1 MKFELLGRLEVVD
14 GGRDA
19 APRRRKQRALLALL
33 LLRAGEIVTADEA
46 VDAIW
51 GARPPPTARNA
62 VQGHVA
68 TLRKLLG
75 RDRIAT
81 HESGYTFRLEEDE
94 LDLHR
99 FEWLLSD
106 ARGRP
111 PQEQAD
117 LLTEAL
123 GLFRGAPLQD
133 FRYDD
138 FARVEAAR
146 IDELRL
152 RALELEIDAELA
164 LGRHDDVVPPLERLI
179 AEEPL
184 RERFRGQLMLA
195 LYRAG
200 RQAEALEA
208 YRHARSTLLGELGIE
223 PGPELQQLERQI
235 LNQDPG
241 LATPSAIVVAAR
253 LPTPATPLIGRER
266 ELAEAR
272 RLLLRDDVRLLTLTG
287 AGGIGK
293 TRLALEVA
301 RTAAAH
307 FSDGVFFVPLASLA
321 DPELVVPTIARA
333 LGVSET
339 EGTPPGD
346 LIADRV
352 ADRRTLVLLDNVEH
366 VIAAAP
372 GVGTLLSAAAGLKL
386 LATSREPLR
395 LYGEHLYRVP
405 PLESAAATALFCDR
419 AEAVGAIGD
428 RGGADSAAVAEIC
441 RRLDGLP
448 LAVELAAA
456 RADVLPLEAL
466 LARLGE
472 RLELLTDGPVDQPPR
487 LQTLRRTLDWSA
499 ELLTPEERDLFA
511 RLSVFAGGWTIE
523 AAEAVCGGGGA
534 VERLAALVDKSLVQ
548 LSSGDAEPRQAM
560 LETIREY
567 ARELL
572 ERECAA
578 EEPARRHVEYFLTL
592 AEQAEPH
599 LRGAPGP
606 WLDRLEL
613 DEDNLR
619 AALERLEARG
629 EAQFLERLAGALW
642 RFWYLRGRLGEGRR
656 RLEQALA
663 AGKAATPARV
673 KALIGATVMAT
684 NTGEEAAATAWAEEA
699 LAVADELGD
708 RWSAA
713 YATFMLGNLAPDR
726 QRACALYDE
735 SIGAFR
741 ALGDEH
747 SALLASRHLAFAYE
761 TLGEAAEARTLHEQ
775 NLACARST
783 GNQRMEASS
792 LGALADYTMEEE
804 RVDEA
809 IALLRHSLRIHREL
823 GDVLDT
829 GVDLCRLAAALA
841 AAGDAVTAARLL
853 ASSTI
858 VPDEVSRRRF
868 DVDRLNDE
876 TTSRI
881 RAQLTDTAFAD
892 ACAEGRELTLDQ
904 AVDLALDPRVTR
916 AMEQREGDGST

>member
-1 MKFELLGRLEVVD
+1 M
-14 GGRDA
+14 
-19 APRRRKQRALLALL
+19 
-33 LLRAGEIVTADEA
+33 VTVDEA
-46 VDAIW
+46 VDALW

-75 RDRIAT
+75 RDRITT
-81 HESGYTFRLEEDE
+81 HESGYTLRLEEDE

-99 FEWLLSD
+99 FERLLSD
-106 ARGRP
+106 VRGRP
-111 PQEQAD
+111 PQKQSD
-117 LLTEAL
+117 LLAEAL

-133 FRYDD
+133 FCYDD
-138 FARVEAAR
+138 FARAEAAR
-146 IDELRL
+146 IEELRL
-152 RALELEIDAELA
+152 RALELKIDAELA
-164 LGRHDDVVPPLERLI
+164 LGRHDDVVPQLERLI

-184 RERFRGQLMLA
+184 RERFRAQLMLA

-200 RQAEALEA
+200 RQAEALET
-208 YRHARSTLLGELGIE
+208 YQHARLALVDELGIE

-241 LATPSAIVVAAR
+241 LATPSAMVAAAR
-253 LPTPATPLIGRER
+253 LPTPPTPLIGRER

-287 AGGIGK
+287 AGGTGK

-301 RTAAAH
+301 RNAAAR
-307 FSDGVFFVPLASLA
+307 FPDGVFFVPLASLA
-321 DPELVVPTIARA
+321 DPKLVVPTLARA
-333 LGVSET
+333 LGVGES
-339 EGTPPGD
+339 EGTPPGE
-346 LIADRV
+346 LIADRI
-352 ADRRTLVLLDNVEH
+352 ADRPTLVLLDNFEH
-366 VIAAAP
+366 VVAGASE
-372 GVGTLLSAAAGLKL
+372 VGTLLSAAAGLKL

-405 PLESAAATALFCDR
+405 PLENAAATALFYDR
-419 AEAVGAIGD
+419 AEAVGAIVD
-428 RGGADSAAVAEIC
+428 RGGAELAAVGEIC
-441 RRLDGLP
+441 QRLDGLP

-456 RADVLPLEAL
+456 RADILPLEAL
-466 LARLGE
+466 LTRLGE
-472 RLELLTDGPVDQPPR
+472 RLELLTNGPVDQPPR
-487 LQTLRRTLDWSA
+487 LQALRQTLDWSA

-511 RLSVFAGGWTIE
+511 RLSVFAGGWTLE
-523 AAEAVCGGGGA
+523 AAEAVCGNNV

-548 LSSGDAEPRQAM
+548 LPSGDAEPRQAM

-567 ARELL
+567 AWELL
-572 ERECAA
+572 EHACAA
-578 EEPARRHVEYFLTL
+578 DEPARRHVEYFLTL

-619 AALERLEARG
+619 AALDRLEARG
-629 EAQFLERLAGALW
+629 EAPLLQRLAGALW

-663 AGKAATPARV
+663 ADEAATPARA
-673 KALIGATVMAT
+673 KALIGATVMAA
-684 NTGEEAAATAWAEEA
+684 NTGEEAAATARAEEA
-699 LAVADELGD
+699 LAVADALGD

-726 QRACALYDE
+726 LRACALYDE
-735 SIGAFR
+735 SIRAFR

-747 SALLASRHLAFAYE
+747 SALLTSRHLAFAYE
-761 TLGEAAEARTLHEQ
+761 ALGDPAEARALHEQ
-775 NLACARST
+775 NLARARST

-792 LGALADYTMEEE
+792 LGVLADYTMDEE
-804 RVDEA
+804 RVDDA
-809 IALLRHSLRIHREL
+809 IALLRRSLRIHREL

-829 GVDLCRLAAALA
+829 GVDLCRLSAALA
-841 AAGDAVTAARLL
+841 AAGDAATAARLL
-853 ASSTI
+853 ASFAT

-868 DVDRLNDE
+868 DVDQLNDE
-876 TTSRI
+876 TTSLI
-881 RAQLTDTAFAD
+881 RAQLSDAAFAD

-904 AVDLALDPRVTR
+904 AVDLALNARVTP
-916 AMEQREGDGST
+916 AIQ

>member
-1 MKFELLGRLEVVD
+1 VKFGLLGRLEVVD
-14 GGRDA
+14 GRRDA

-33 LLRAGEIVTADEA
+33 LLRAGEMVTVDEA
-46 VDAIW
+46 VDALW
-51 GARPPPTARNA
+51 GVRPPPTARNA

-81 HESGYTFRLEEDE
+81 RESGYTLRLEEDE

-99 FEWLLSD
+99 FERLLSD

-111 PQEQAD
+111 PREQAE
-117 LLTEAL
+117 LLAEAL

-138 FARVEAAR
+138 FARAEAAR
-146 IDELRL
+146 IEELRL
-152 RALELEIDAELA
+152 RALELKIDAELA
-164 LGRHDDVVPPLERLI
+164 LGRHDDVVPQLERLI
-179 AEEPL
+179 AEAPL
-184 RERFRGQLMLA
+184 RERFRAQLMLA

-208 YRHARSTLLGELGIE
+208 YQHARSTLVDELGIE
-223 PGPELQQLERQI
+223 PGPELQRLERQI

-241 LATPSAIVVAAR
+241 LATPSAMVAAAR
-253 LPTPATPLIGRER
+253 LPTPPTPLIGRER

-287 AGGIGK
+287 AGGTGK

-301 RTAAAH
+301 RSAAAR
-307 FSDGVFFVPLASLA
+307 FPDGVFFVPLASLA
-321 DPELVVPTIARA
+321 DPELVVPTLARA
-333 LGVSET
+333 LGVGET
-339 EGTPPGD
+339 AGTPPGE
-346 LIADRV
+346 LIADRI
-352 ADRRTLVLLDNVEH
+352 ADRPTLVLLDNVEH
-366 VIAAAP
+366 VVAAAS

-405 PLESAAATALFCDR
+405 PLENAAATALFCDR
-419 AEAVGAIGD
+419 AEAVGAIVE
-428 RGGADSAAVAEIC
+428 RGGADLAAVAEIC

-472 RLELLTDGPVDQPPR
+472 RLELLTKGPVDQPPR

-511 RLSVFAGGWTIE
+511 RLSVFAGGWTLE
-523 AAEAVCGGGGA
+523 AAEAVCSGDD
-534 VERLAALVDKSLVQ
+534 VIERLAALVDKSLVQ
-548 LSSGDAEPRQAM
+548 LPSGDAEPRQAM

-572 ERECAA
+572 EHACAA
-578 EEPARRHVEYFLTL
+578 DEPARRHVEYFLTL

-613 DEDNLR
+613 EEDNLR
-619 AALERLEARG
+619 AALDRLEARG
-629 EAQFLERLAGALW
+629 EAWLLQRLAGALW

-663 AGKAATPARV
+663 AGEAATPARA
-673 KALIGATVMAT
+673 KALIGATVMAL
-684 NTGEEAAATAWAEEA
+684 NTGEEAAATARAEEA
-699 LAVADELGD
+699 IAVADALGD

-726 QRACALYDE
+726 LRACALYDE
-735 SIGAFR
+735 SIRAFR

-747 SALLASRHLAFAYE
+747 SALLATRHLAFAHE
-761 TLGEAAEARTLHEQ
+761 ALGEPAEARALHEQ
-775 NLACARST
+775 NLARARST

-792 LGALADYTMEEE
+792 LGALADYAMEEE
-804 RVDEA
+804 RVDDA

-853 ASSTI
+853 ASFATL
-858 VPDEVSRRRF
+858 PDEVSRRRF
-868 DVDRLNDE
+868 DVDQLNDE

-881 RAQLTDTAFAD
+881 RAQLSDAAFAD
-892 ACAEGRELTLDQ
+892 ARAEGRELTLDQ
-904 AVDLALDPRVTR
+904 AVDLALAHPRSGR
-916 AMEQREGDGST
+916 ANAKPPW

>member
-1 MKFELLGRLEVVD
+1 M
-14 GGRDA
+14 
-19 APRRRKQRALLALL
+19 
-33 LLRAGEIVTADEA
+33 VTVDEA
-46 VDAIW
+46 VDALW

-75 RDRIAT
+75 RDRITT
-81 HESGYTFRLEEDE
+81 HESGYTLRLEEDE

-99 FEWLLSD
+99 FERLLSD
-106 ARGRP
+106 VRGRP
-111 PQEQAD
+111 PQKQSD
-117 LLTEAL
+117 LLAEAL

-133 FRYDD
+133 FCYDD
-138 FARVEAAR
+138 FARAEAAR
-146 IDELRL
+146 IEELRL
-152 RALELEIDAELA
+152 RALELKIDAELA
-164 LGRHDDVVPPLERLI
+164 LGRHDDVVPQLERLI
-179 AEEPL
+179 AEAPL
-184 RERFRGQLMLA
+184 RERFRAQLMLA

-208 YRHARSTLLGELGIE
+208 YQRARSALVDELGIE

-241 LATPSAIVVAAR
+241 LATPSAMVAAAR
-253 LPTPATPLIGRER
+253 LPTPPTPLIGRER
-266 ELAEAR
+266 ELAEAQ

-287 AGGIGK
+287 AGGTGK

-301 RTAAAH
+301 RNAAAR
-307 FSDGVFFVPLASLA
+307 FPDGVFFVPLASLA
-321 DPELVVPTIARA
+321 DPKLVVPTLARA
-333 LGVSET
+333 LGVGES
-339 EGTPPGD
+339 EGTPPGE
-346 LIADRV
+346 LIADRI
-352 ADRRTLVLLDNVEH
+352 ADRPTLVLLDNFEH
-366 VIAAAP
+366 VVAGASE
-372 GVGTLLSAAAGLKL
+372 VGTLLSAAAGLKL

-405 PLESAAATALFCDR
+405 PLENAAATALFYDR
-419 AEAVGAIGD
+419 AEAVGAIVD
-428 RGGADSAAVAEIC
+428 RGGAELAAVGEIC
-441 RRLDGLP
+441 QRLDGLP

-456 RADVLPLEAL
+456 RADILPLEAL
-466 LARLGE
+466 LTRLGE
-472 RLELLTDGPVDQPPR
+472 RLELLTNGPVDQPPR
-487 LQTLRRTLDWSA
+487 LQALRQTLDWSA

-511 RLSVFAGGWTIE
+511 RLSVFAGGWTLE
-523 AAEAVCGGGGA
+523 AAEAVCGNNV

-548 LSSGDAEPRQAM
+548 LPSGDAEPRQAM

-567 ARELL
+567 AWELL
-572 ERECAA
+572 EHACAA
-578 EEPARRHVEYFLTL
+578 DEPARRHVEYFLTL

-619 AALERLEARG
+619 AALDRLEARG
-629 EAQFLERLAGALW
+629 EAPLLQRLAGALW

-663 AGKAATPARV
+663 ADEAATPARA
-673 KALIGATVMAT
+673 KALIGATVMAA
-684 NTGEEAAATAWAEEA
+684 NTGEEAAATARAEEA
-699 LAVADELGD
+699 LAVADALGD

-726 QRACALYDE
+726 LRACALYDE
-735 SIGAFR
+735 SIRAFR

-747 SALLASRHLAFAYE
+747 SALLTSRHLAFAYE
-761 TLGEAAEARTLHEQ
+761 ALGDPAEARALHEQ
-775 NLACARST
+775 NLARARST

-792 LGALADYTMEEE
+792 LGVLADYTMDEE
-804 RVDEA
+804 RVDDA
-809 IALLRHSLRIHREL
+809 IALLRRSLRIHREL

-829 GVDLCRLAAALA
+829 GVDLCRLSAALA
-841 AAGDAVTAARLL
+841 AAGDAATAARLL
-853 ASSTI
+853 ASFAT

-868 DVDRLNDE
+868 DVDQLNDE
-876 TTSRI
+876 TTSLI
-881 RAQLTDTAFAD
+881 RAQLSDAAFAD

-904 AVDLALDPRVTR
+904 AVDLALNARVTP
-916 AMEQREGDGST
+916 AIQ

>member
-1 MKFELLGRLEVVD
+1 M
-14 GGRDA
+14 
-19 APRRRKQRALLALL
+19 
-33 LLRAGEIVTADEA
+33 VTVDEA
-46 VDAIW
+46 VDALW

-75 RDRIAT
+75 RDRITT
-81 HESGYTFRLEEDE
+81 HESGYTLRLEEDE

-99 FEWLLSD
+99 FERLLSD
-106 ARGRP
+106 VRGRP
-111 PQEQAD
+111 PQKQSD
-117 LLTEAL
+117 LLAEAL

-133 FRYDD
+133 FCYDD
-138 FARVEAAR
+138 FARAEAAR
-146 IDELRL
+146 IEELRL
-152 RALELEIDAELA
+152 RALELKIDAELA
-164 LGRHDDVVPPLERLI
+164 LGRHDDVVPQLERLI

-184 RERFRGQLMLA
+184 RERFRAQLMLA

-200 RQAEALEA
+200 RQAEALKT
-208 YRHARSTLLGELGIE
+208 YQHARLALVDELGIE

-241 LATPSAIVVAAR
+241 LATPSAMVAAAR
-253 LPTPATPLIGRER
+253 LPTPPTPLIGRER

-287 AGGIGK
+287 AGGTGK

-301 RTAAAH
+301 RNAAAR
-307 FSDGVFFVPLASLA
+307 FPDGVFFVPLASLA
-321 DPELVVPTIARA
+321 DPKLVVPTLARA
-333 LGVSET
+333 LGVGES
-339 EGTPPGD
+339 EGTPPGE
-346 LIADRV
+346 LIADRI
-352 ADRRTLVLLDNVEH
+352 ADRPTLVLLDNFEH
-366 VIAAAP
+366 VVAGASE
-372 GVGTLLSAAAGLKL
+372 VGTLLSAAAGLKL

-405 PLESAAATALFCDR
+405 PLENAAATALFYDR
-419 AEAVGAIGD
+419 AEAVGAIVD
-428 RGGADSAAVAEIC
+428 RGGAELAAVGEIC
-441 RRLDGLP
+441 QRLDGLP

-456 RADVLPLEAL
+456 RADILPLEAL
-466 LARLGE
+466 LTRLGE
-472 RLELLTDGPVDQPPR
+472 RLELLTNGPVDQPPR
-487 LQTLRRTLDWSA
+487 LQALRQTLDWSA

-511 RLSVFAGGWTIE
+511 RLSVFAGGWTLE
-523 AAEAVCGGGGA
+523 AAEAVCGNNV

-548 LSSGDAEPRQAM
+548 LPSGDAEPRQAM

-567 ARELL
+567 AWELL
-572 ERECAA
+572 EHACAA
-578 EEPARRHVEYFLTL
+578 DEPARRHVEYFLTL

-619 AALERLEARG
+619 AALDRLEARG
-629 EAQFLERLAGALW
+629 EAPLLQRLAGALW

-663 AGKAATPARV
+663 ADEAATPARA
-673 KALIGATVMAT
+673 KALIGATVMAA
-684 NTGEEAAATAWAEEA
+684 NTGEEAAATARAEEA
-699 LAVADELGD
+699 LAVADALGD

-726 QRACALYDE
+726 LRACALYDE
-735 SIGAFR
+735 SIRAFR

-747 SALLASRHLAFAYE
+747 SALLTSRHLAFAYE
-761 TLGEAAEARTLHEQ
+761 ALGDPAEARALHEQ
-775 NLACARST
+775 NLARARST

-792 LGALADYTMEEE
+792 LGVLADYTMDEE
-804 RVDEA
+804 RVDDA
-809 IALLRHSLRIHREL
+809 IALLRRSLRIHREL

-829 GVDLCRLAAALA
+829 GVDLCRLSAALA
-841 AAGDAVTAARLL
+841 AAGDAATAARLL
-853 ASSTI
+853 ASFAT

-868 DVDRLNDE
+868 DVDQLNDE
-876 TTSRI
+876 TTSLI
-881 RAQLTDTAFAD
+881 RAQLSDAAFAD

-904 AVDLALDPRVTR
+904 AVDLALNARVTP
-916 AMEQREGDGST
+916 AIQ

>member
-14 GGRDA
+14 DGRDA

-33 LLRAGEIVTADEA
+33 LLRAGEIVTVDEA
-46 VDAIW
+46 VDALW

-68 TLRKLLG
+68 MLRKLLG

-99 FEWLLSD
+99 FERLLSD
-106 ARGRP
+106 VRGRP

-179 AEEPL
+179 VEEPL
-184 RERFRGQLMLA
+184 RERFRAQLMLA

-208 YRHARSTLLGELGIE
+208 YRYARSSLLDELGIE
-223 PGPELQQLERQI
+223 PGSELQQLERQI

-241 LATPSAIVVAAR
+241 LATPSTVVATR
-253 LPTPATPLIGRER
+253 LPTPPTPLIGRER

-287 AGGIGK
+287 AGGTGK
-293 TRLALEVA
+293 TRLALEIA
-301 RTAAAH
+301 RSAAAH
-307 FSDGVFFVPLASLA
+307 FPDGVFFVPLASLA

-333 LGVSET
+333 LGAGET
-339 EGTPPGD
+339 EVTPPGD
-346 LIADRV
+346 LIADRI

-366 VIAAAP
+366 VVAAAP

-386 LATSREPLR
+386 LLTSREPLR

-405 PLESAAATALFCDR
+405 PLENAAATALFCDR
-419 AEAVGAIGD
+419 AEAVGAIVD
-428 RGGADSAAVAEIC
+428 QRGADIAAVAEIC

-472 RLELLTDGPVDQPPR
+472 RLKLLTDGPVDQPPR

-499 ELLTPEERDLFA
+499 DLLTPEARDLFA
-511 RLSVFAGGWTIE
+511 RLSVFAGGWTLE
-523 AAEAVCGGGGA
+523 AAEAVCGSGDV
-534 VERLAALVDKSLVQ
+534 VEGLAALVDKSLVQ
-548 LSSGDAEPRQAM
+548 LPSGDAEPRQAM

-572 ERECAA
+572 EHACAA
-578 EEPARRHVEYFLTL
+578 EEPARRHVEYFLAL

-613 DEDNLR
+613 EEDNLR
-619 AALERLEARG
+619 AALDRLEARS
-629 EAQFLERLAGALW
+629 EAWLLQRLAGALW

-663 AGKAATPARV
+663 AGEAATPARA

-684 NTGEEAAATAWAEEA
+684 NSGDEAAATARAEEA
-699 LAVADELGD
+699 LAVADGLGD

-726 QRACALYDE
+726 LRACALYDK
-735 SIGAFR
+735 SIRAFR

-761 TLGEAAEARTLHEQ
+761 ALGEAAEARALHEQ
-775 NLACARST
+775 NLARARST

-792 LGALADYTMEEE
+792 LGALADFTMEGE
-804 RVDEA
+804 RVDDA

-841 AAGDAVTAARLL
+841 AASDAVTAARLL
-853 ASSTI
+853 ACFGAM
-858 VPDEVSRRRF
+858 PDELSRRRF

-881 RAQLTDTAFAD
+881 RAQLSDAAFAD
-892 ACAEGRELTLDQ
+892 ACADGRELTLDQ
-904 AVDLALDPRVTR
+904 AVDLALDPRATP

>member
-1 MKFELLGRLEVVD
+1 MKFGLLGQLEVVD
-14 GGRDA
+14 GGHDA
-19 APRRRKQRALLALL
+19 APRRHKQRALLALL
-33 LLRAGEIVTADEA
+33 LLRAGEMVTVDEA
-46 VDAIW
+46 VDALW

-75 RDRIAT
+75 RDRITT
-81 HESGYTFRLEEDE
+81 HESGYTLRLEEDE

-99 FEWLLSD
+99 FERLLSD
-106 ARGRP
+106 VRGRP
-111 PQEQAD
+111 PQKQSD
-117 LLTEAL
+117 LLAEAL

-133 FRYDD
+133 FCYDD
-138 FARVEAAR
+138 FARAEAAR
-146 IDELRL
+146 IEELRL
-152 RALELEIDAELA
+152 RALELKIDAELA
-164 LGRHDDVVPPLERLI
+164 LGRHDDVVPQLERLI

-184 RERFRGQLMLA
+184 RERFRAQLMLA

-200 RQAEALEA
+200 RQAEALET
-208 YRHARSTLLGELGIE
+208 YQHARLALVDELGIE

-241 LATPSAIVVAAR
+241 LATPSAMVAAAR
-253 LPTPATPLIGRER
+253 LPTPPTPLIGRER

-287 AGGIGK
+287 AGGTGK

-301 RTAAAH
+301 RNAAAR
-307 FSDGVFFVPLASLA
+307 FPDGVFFVPLASLA
-321 DPELVVPTIARA
+321 DPKLVVPTLARA
-333 LGVSET
+333 LGVGES
-339 EGTPPGD
+339 EGTPPGE
-346 LIADRV
+346 LIADRI
-352 ADRRTLVLLDNVEH
+352 ADRPTLVLLDNFEH
-366 VIAAAP
+366 VVAGASE
-372 GVGTLLSAAAGLKL
+372 VGTLLSAAAGLKL

-405 PLESAAATALFCDR
+405 PLENAAATALFYDR
-419 AEAVGAIGD
+419 AEAVGAIVD
-428 RGGADSAAVAEIC
+428 RGGAELAAVGEIC
-441 RRLDGLP
+441 QRLDGLP

-456 RADVLPLEAL
+456 RADILPLEAL
-466 LARLGE
+466 LTRLGE
-472 RLELLTDGPVDQPPR
+472 RLELLTNGPVDQPPR
-487 LQTLRRTLDWSA
+487 LQALRQTLDWSA

-511 RLSVFAGGWTIE
+511 RLSVFAGGWTLE
-523 AAEAVCGGGGA
+523 AAEAVCGNNV

-548 LSSGDAEPRQAM
+548 LPSGDAEPRQAM

-567 ARELL
+567 AWELL
-572 ERECAA
+572 EHACAA
-578 EEPARRHVEYFLTL
+578 DEPARRHVEYFLTL

-619 AALERLEARG
+619 AALDRLEARG
-629 EAQFLERLAGALW
+629 EARLLQRLAGALW

-663 AGKAATPARV
+663 ADEAATPARA
-673 KALIGATVMAT
+673 KALIGATVMAA
-684 NTGEEAAATAWAEEA
+684 NTGEEAAATARAEEA
-699 LAVADELGD
+699 LAVADALGD

-726 QRACALYDE
+726 LRACALYDE
-735 SIGAFR
+735 SIRAFR

-747 SALLASRHLAFAYE
+747 SALLTSRHLAFAYE
-761 TLGEAAEARTLHEQ
+761 ALGDPAEARALHEQ
-775 NLACARST
+775 NLARARST
-783 GNQRMEASS
+783 GNRRMEASS
-792 LGALADYTMEEE
+792 LGVLADYTMDEE
-804 RVDEA
+804 RVDDA
-809 IALLRHSLRIHREL
+809 IALLRRSLRIHREL

-829 GVDLCRLAAALA
+829 GVDLCRLSAALA
-841 AAGDAVTAARLL
+841 AAGDAATAARLL
-853 ASSTI
+853 ASFAT

-868 DVDRLNDE
+868 DVDQLNDE
-876 TTSRI
+876 TTSLI
-881 RAQLTDTAFAD
+881 RAQLSDAAFAD

-904 AVDLALDPRVTR
+904 AVDLALNARVTP
-916 AMEQREGDGST
+916 AIQ